1 MTNSGLSLT
10 SKYPETFLI
19 ESINRFKMYLIK

>member
-10 SKYPETFLI
+10 SKYSETFLI
-19 ESINRFKMYLIK
+19 ENINRFKMYLIK